1 MSRFIASSGDSI
13 VIIKKVTEPGD
24 KDNAS
29 LDLNSAKVLPPL
41 EKALMDVIIEW
52 ND

>member
-13 VIIKKVTEPGD
+13 VIIKKVIEAGD
-24 KDNAS
+24 KDNAT
-29 LDLNSAKVLPPL
+29 LDLNSDKVLPPL

>member
-1 MSRFIASSGDSI
+1 M
-13 VIIKKVTEPGD
+13 K
-24 KDNAS
+24 
-29 LDLNSAKVLPPL
+29 LDLNRMGVRASDLIIRPSSDNNSAKVLPPL